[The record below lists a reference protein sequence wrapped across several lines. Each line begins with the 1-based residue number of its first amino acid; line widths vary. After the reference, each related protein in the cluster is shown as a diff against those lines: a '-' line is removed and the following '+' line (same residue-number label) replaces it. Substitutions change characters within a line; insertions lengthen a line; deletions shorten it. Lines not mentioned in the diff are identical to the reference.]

1 MLIFLTCIPKD
12 ESQKSI
18 LGKSWVQ
25 TINFYTLKCKSFV
38 KLTPKLPSQI
48 GKVKPRQGSCRG
60 FEGSINN

>member
-12 ESQKSI
+12 ESQ
-18 LGKSWVQ
+18 
-25 TINFYTLKCKSFV
+25 TINFHTLTRKSSM

-60 FEGSINN
+60 IEGSINN